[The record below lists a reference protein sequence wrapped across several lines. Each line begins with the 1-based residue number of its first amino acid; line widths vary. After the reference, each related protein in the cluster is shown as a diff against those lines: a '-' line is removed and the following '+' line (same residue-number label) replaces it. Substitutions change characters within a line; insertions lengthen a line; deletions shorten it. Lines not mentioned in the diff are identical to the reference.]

1 MVCKSRG
8 KTDRRKGE
16 RRYIGGENPLGFE
29 RRTGDRR
36 IGERRKKKKCIL

>member
-1 MVCKSRG
+1 MTCKPRS

-29 RRTGDRR
+29 RRSGDRR
-36 IGERRKKKKCIL
+36 LGERRKKKKLI